1 MDYLITYGIAILL
14 LVLCI
19 WWNWDVVKLNS
30 HSLHLQWLFWI
41 AVIFPIL
48 SCVYFGSIIWYEYPL
63 EVSKNGYNSFLEI
76 SKLPLY
82 LLAGTPILGAFVVSA
97 HRSIQTAKQIEVTEK
112 KNKVDIYIA
121 RRNFI
126 IERLKNL
133 DFFDENNV
141 NVIYDYFYTF
151 DNYTDIINKN
161 NFLSVQKRINSINK
175 LTNNIISHKTSLPLN
190 HDIFTDINPLLNIIS
205 NLSKETGLVSSYI
218 DELKKMSE
226 ELKVKVNEN
235 IKSGDNS
242 YFNNLS
248 FFLTDFT
255 YTLNQIHSSLHELF
269 TILLLEKKVEDYLP
283 NLEKLIISTNGDKV
297 ATENQNNHE

>member
-161 NFLSVQKRINSINK
+161 NFLSVQKRINSINR

-190 HDIFTDINPLLNIIS
+190 HDIFTDISPLLNIIS

-226 ELKVKVNEN
+226 ELKVKFNEN

-297 ATENQNNHE
+297 ATENQNDHK